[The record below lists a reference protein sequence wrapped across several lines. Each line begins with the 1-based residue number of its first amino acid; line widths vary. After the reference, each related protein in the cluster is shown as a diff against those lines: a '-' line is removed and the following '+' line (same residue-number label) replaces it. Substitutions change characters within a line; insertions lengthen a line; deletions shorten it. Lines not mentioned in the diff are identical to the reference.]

1 MPKLRR
7 LALILGLAVWTVL
20 PARAGLDEI
29 RAEAEKGDAEAQVE
43 LGVLYE
49 FGFGMPNSEVAAL
62 AWYLL
67 AAEQGNVRATTRRD
81 LLMNRMAQK
90 DVEAARRLSARLLKK
105 TEKPEVR
112 AAPAPAEPKPDP
124 PP

>member
-29 RAEAEKGDAEAQVE
+29 RAGADKGDAEAQVE

-49 FGFGMPNSEVAAL
+49 FGFGMPNNEVVAL

-67 AAEQGNVRATTRRD
+67 AAEQGNARATTRRD

-105 TEKPEVR
+105 TEKPEAR
-112 AAPAPAEPKPDP
+112 PPPAPAEPQPGP
-124 PP
+124 P